1 MIGLFNFFS
10 IRKRGI
16 ALGVKRSDRRPL
28 ILAAAREL
36 FREKGFA
43 DTSLREIAKI
53 AGVSASAI
61 SYYFKSKEGLYREL
75 YPDGAE
81 QAPDSRACIIAAAQR
96 LFAAEGYARVSIRDI
111 AEEAGVSSSAISYYF
126 GGKAELYRE
135 VLYRGTSLISEFM
148 DRVSEGN
155 PEPGDILRLYGDF
168 LMRCGCERPEVMHLI
183 FRELMNGTDVFSGFV
198 KNRLKRMIDVQR
210 HALLD
215 GRESGLYRNDLR
227 AEVVSMSWAG
237 MVLFYHMAHGI
248 MTDLLPNEEEP
259 TPKEYMDIVWEVL
272 MNGIKETGN
281 AKSEEEK
288 VKGKEEIGNGEEGGS
303 FDE

>member
-1 MIGLFNFFS
+1 MIGLFDFFS

-272 MNGIKETGN
+272 MNGIKE
-281 AKSEEEK
+281 K
-288 VKGKEEIGNGEEGGS
+288 GNGEEGGS